1 MLTPKLLRSFNNLLP
16 NCPDEA
22 KSQLL
27 NHVKNKRIVE
37 KGLDP
42 KIVILR
48 LAAAYVRHHYT
59 EYDKVV
65 HKLGKEKAR
74 MKVVKEVEQVMKK
87 WRTRESNPTLAWEI
101 YKNNF
106 SGKVFDH
113 KNNP

>member
-1 MLTPKLLRSFNNLLP
+1 MITPKLLRSFNNLLP
-16 NCPDEA
+16 NCPDGD
-22 KSQLL
+22 KVQLL
-27 NHVKNKRIVE
+27 SHVKSKRIEE

-59 EYDKVV
+59 TYDKVV

-74 MKVVKEVEQVMKK
+74 MKVVKEVEYVMKK
-87 WRTRESNPTLAWEI
+87 WRTRETNSMLAWEV

-106 SGKVFDH
+106 SGRVFNQ
-113 KNNP
+113 KGE